1 MKISH
6 IFLRL
11 ICLAIAVGSGWFA
24 ARSYQYIMA
33 EEDPTSR
40 IIALV
45 IVEGIFVSLTIY
57 LLVWTFFYDRMEN
70 RERQRKA
77 DAERKERRKPAK
89 EKLAEARKEQR
100 AERNTNYI
108 LGAIAIA
115 TSIYFLTKNEWLM
128 AGLMAVVAVYLFY
141 KAARNIEPDKIKQKR
156 EEATHR
162 QKVESMMETAKDDG
176 AVIIVENVDSV
187 TAIEDAVETFGDEY
201 HGRKNGRNTI
211 RLWQLEQNRYALTF
225 PLGYQPEAPMALMW
239 ELDGQGL
246 QPRGWF
252 PSHRLKTQGGWT
264 MLTVAESGATRAV
277 TDNGCCYE
285 DECDFRLRIH
295 PKLHLAYQ
303 PRPNIMNDNPEKLED
318 FT

>member
-6 IFLRL
+6 LFLRL
-11 ICLAIAVGSGWFA
+11 ICLAFAVGSGWYA
-24 ARSYQYIMA
+24 IWCYPRIMA
-33 EEDPTSR
+33 DEDPTSR
-40 IIALV
+40 IIGLV
-45 IVEGIFVSLTIY
+45 VLEGIFVTFAVYMLI
-57 LLVWTFFYDRMEN
+57 WTFFYDRLEN
-70 RERQRKA
+70 RQRKRKA

-108 LGAIAIA
+108 LGAIASA
-115 TSIYFLTKNEWLM
+115 TAVYFLIDKEWLM
-128 AGLMAVVAVYLFY
+128 SGLMTAVAVILFY

-156 EEATHR
+156 EEATRR
-162 QKVESMMETAKDDG
+162 QEVESLMETAKDDG
-176 AVIIVENVDSV
+176 AVIIVENVDNIR
-187 TAIEDAVETFGDEY
+187 AIEEAIESFGDEY
-201 HGRKNGRNTI
+201 LGRKNGRNTI
-211 RLWQLEQNRYALTF
+211 RLWQLERCKYALTF
-225 PLGYQPEAPMALMW
+225 PLGYQPEAPISLMW

-252 PSHRLKTQGGWT
+252 PSHRLKTQGVWT
-264 MLTVAESGATRAV
+264 MLTVANSGATDAV

-295 PKLHLAYQ
+295 PKQHLAYQ